1 MSSAWVLVA
10 GCTAVTAAI
19 KGVGPVAL
27 GGRPLPGWLA
37 AIVALLAPALLAA
50 LVATHALAD
59 GRQLRIG
66 AVTVGVLA
74 AGVVMWRTGSVAWCV
89 VAAAA
94 VTALLRALGWAT

>member
-1 MSSAWVLVA
+1 MSSAWILVA
-10 GCTAVTAAI
+10 GCTGVTVAI
-19 KGVGPVAL
+19 KGLGPFAL
-27 GGRPLPGWLA
+27 GGRALPGWLA

-59 GRQLRIG
+59 GRHLKVG
-66 AVTVGVLA
+66 AVTVGILA
-74 AGVVMWRTGSVAWCV
+74 AGAVMWRTGSVAWCV